1 MLITEMTM
9 PEFAALRQRTQTVF
23 LPFGSTEEHGRHLPL
38 DTDTIQVY
46 EVVKRVAARRP
57 VFVAPPLHYGVCRS
71 TADHPGTIGISSP
84 TLKMLVNDLG
94 RSLYGQGLR
103 NFVLISGH
111 AGKTH
116 MNALLEAG
124 EELLT
129 AFDDVRVAVICEYE
143 LAREVCRERVATAD
157 DSHAG
162 EIETSRLEYLY
173 PALVKGRSPEEY
185 PDFPR
190 YILVRRKRAYWPGGV
205 WGNPAQASAAKG
217 EEYCRLVVDRLAA
230 FLDEFENF
238 AERE

>member
-1 MLITEMTM
+1 MLIAEMTM
-9 PEFAALRQRTQTVF
+9 PEFTALLARTQTVF

-46 EVVKRVAARRP
+46 EIVRRVAARHP

-71 TADHPGTIGISSP
+71 TADHPGTIGISST
-84 TLKMLVNDLG
+84 TLKMLVGDLG
-94 RSLYGQGLR
+94 SSLYRQGLR

-116 MNALLEAG
+116 MHALLEAG
-124 EELLT
+124 EELLA
-129 AFDDVRVAVICEYE
+129 AFPDLRVALICEYD
-143 LAREVCRERVATAD
+143 LAREVGAEKVATAD

-162 EIETSRLEYLY
+162 EIETSRLQYLR
-173 PALVKGRSPEEY
+173 PHLVKGGSPEEY

-205 WGNPAQASAAKG
+205 WGNPAAASAAKG
-217 EEYCRLVVDRLAA
+217 EEYCRLVVDWLVDFLA
-230 FLDEFENF
+230 EFENF
-238 AERE
+238 SERD